1 MSNNEIRTF
10 SSTIHKN
17 KLKRIKDLNIMPDT
31 IKFLGENKQNAVDI
45 NCFNIFFDTS
55 SRMTI
60 KNKNKPVGPN

>member
-1 MSNNEIRTF
+1 
-10 SSTIHKN
+10 
-17 KLKRIKDLNIMPDT
+17 MPDT

-60 KNKNKPVGPN
+60 KTQNKPVGPN